1 MKIIIAE
8 TKEDKDKALE
18 IRRTVF
24 TDEQGVPESMEI
36 DEYEQSSIHF
46 LAYSN
51 DEAVATGRFRIKKSY
66 LKFERIATL
75 KNARGKGI
83 GKALMQFM
91 QDHAFQNYPEYL
103 PAMHA
108 QESAISFYEQIGW
121 MGVGDRYD
129 EARIWHQTMIFPPK
143 EIEKLKALEDP
154 ETNPAILELLNNL
167 RKNNA

>member
-51 DEAVATGRFRIKKSY
+51 DEVFGENI
-66 LKFERIATL
+66 LKFI
-75 KNARGKGI
+75 
-83 GKALMQFM
+83 
-91 QDHAFQNYPEYL
+91 NYEL
-103 PAMHA
+103 NDNN
-108 QESAISFYEQIGW
+108 FYS
-121 MGVGDRYD
+121 
-129 EARIWHQTMIFPPK
+129 
-143 EIEKLKALEDP
+143 
-154 ETNPAILELLNNL
+154 LN
-167 RKNNA
+167 